1 MSLSSCARVLASTIC
16 LAICAPAAATDPL
29 TLTADSRLQGEGTGD
44 SAGTACS
51 MAGDLDGDGLD
62 DLLLGAPNHDG
73 AYTQGGK
80 IYIVFGAPTGPHSLG
95 ASLAS
100 YDGLQNHDYA
110 GLAVSIAPDVN
121 GDGIDDAFIG
131 APGADIG
138 GVAFVVFGRTVG
150 WGVDVPLSDADAW
163 FLAEGYHDGA
173 GCALTGVGD
182 VDGDGLGDL
191 LVGAWSNDASA
202 VAGGAAYLI
211 LGRHLGWSPDTP
223 LADAAASFLG
233 EADGDHAGDA
243 VAAAGDVDGDGLADL
258 LIAAPTSDLGGG
270 DSGAAYLV
278 LGRSQGWTTGT
289 SLASADAVF
298 PGAGALQ
305 NAGSA
310 LSGVGDMNGDGLDDF
325 AVSSAGLDDRGNVA
339 LFLGTP
345 FGWAPDVTLVDAD
358 VTFVGEI
365 ETGLAGTG
373 PAGGRPGAGGRPD
386 GRRRRLRRSGARG
399 CIRRRPGRGRP
410 GGSADGLRRARLDR
424 RGAGGLRLSQRGR
437 GRGWRGDLGRGL

>member
-191 LVGAWSNDASA
+191 VVGASGDSSQG
-202 VAGGAAYLI
+202 VISGAAYLI
-211 LGRHLGWSPDTP
+211 TGAVAGTSS
-223 LADAAASFLG
+223 LAGATLKLVG
-233 EADGDHAGDA
+233 EADNDWAGWTVAHAGDC
-243 VAAAGDVDGDGLADL
+243 D
-258 LIAAPTSDLGGG
+258 
-270 DSGAAYLV
+270 
-278 LGRSQGWTTGT
+278 
-289 SLASADAVF
+289 
-298 PGAGALQ
+298 
-305 NAGSA
+305 
-310 LSGVGDMNGDGLDDF
+310 
-325 AVSSAGLDDRGNVA
+325 
-339 LFLGTP
+339 
-345 FGWAPDVTLVDAD
+345 
-358 VTFVGEI
+358 
-365 ETGLAGTG
+365 
-373 PAGGRPGAGGRPD
+373 
-386 GRRRRLRRSGARG
+386 
-399 CIRRRPGRGRP
+399 
-410 GGSADGLRRARLDR
+410 ADGLGDFLISAPRED
-424 RGAGGLRLSQRGR
+424 AGGLDAGAVYVYY
-437 GRGWRGDLGRGL
+437 GAGL